1 MRRIRS
7 LCFVLLALLAT
18 LAALSCGGGGGYGGG
33 PTAPSPSPS
42 PTPAPGAVHVVSISD
57 DSYDPKS
64 LTIQPG
70 ETVRWVFNG
79 SITTHT
85 VTAKDGSFDS
95 GSIFTSKGA
104 IYERRFD
111 TRGTFEYACK
121 VHGNCCGMRG
131 SVLVGADAQPPD
143 PSYQ

>member
-1 MRRIRS
+1 MTRIRS
-7 LCFVLLALLAT
+7 LCFVLMALLAT
-18 LAALSCGGGGGYGGG
+18 LAALSCGGGGGGYGG
-33 PTAPSPSPS
+33 PTAPPPMQSPPPS
-42 PTPAPGAVHVVSISD
+42 GSAHVVTIND

-70 ETVRWVFNG
+70 ETVRWVLNG
-79 SITTHT
+79 GQTNHT

-104 IYERRFD
+104 IYEHRFD
-111 TRGTFEYACK
+111 SKGTFEYACK

-131 SVLVGADAQPPD
+131 SVLVGSDAPPPD